1 MMIKRIYFTIV
12 ICMLNLIPVNAQKDI
27 IIMRSGMDYQ
37 GQVVLVSKDVTVF
50 KNSDGEQQE
59 LPNRDLYMIKYD
71 KRGNVFFTETGERI
85 TDNENE
91 GKMPR
96 GSSLIYLI
104 EGKEIVAFDISI
116 DVNNVSYFPLNKK
129 GSFLSLSSKKSD
141 TQVTIPKDKV
151 FLIKYQDGTKDLI
164 TDFETVKKR
173 KAEEFARKREQDEK
187 AKREAWLRSF
197 PKSATIIT
205 KKNVVINAIV
215 YLDDNNVIK
224 YKKTSMSDSPFFM
237 MDREHIQDVFYKDR

>member
-1 MMIKRIYFTIV
+1 MMTKKIYITIV
-12 ICMLNLIPVNAQKDI
+12 ICIQSFISVYAQKDM

-37 GQVVLVSKDVTVF
+37 GQVVLVSSDVTVF
-50 KNSDGEQQE
+50 KNSNGEQQE

-91 GKMPR
+91 GKMPK

-104 EGKEIVAFDISI
+104 EGKEIIAFDISI
-116 DVNNVSYFPLNKK
+116 DVNNVAYYPLNRK
-129 GSFLSLSSKKSD
+129 GSFFPFSSKKSN

-151 FLIKYQDGTKDLI
+151 FLIKHQDGTKDLI
-164 TDFETVKKR
+164 TDFETLKKQ
-173 KAEEFARKREQDEK
+173 KEEELARKRAQDKE
-187 AKREAWLRSF
+187 AKREAWLKSF

-205 KKNVVINAIV
+205 KKEVIINAMVIS
-215 YLDDNNVIK
+215 DDNQVIK
-224 YKKTSMSDSPFFM
+224 YKKTSMNNSPIFM